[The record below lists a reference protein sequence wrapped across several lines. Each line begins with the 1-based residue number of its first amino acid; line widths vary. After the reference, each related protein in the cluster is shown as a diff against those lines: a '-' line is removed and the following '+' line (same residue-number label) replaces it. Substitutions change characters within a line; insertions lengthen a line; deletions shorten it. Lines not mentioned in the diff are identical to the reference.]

1 MTERET
7 ITTAE
12 AAELLGVSQT
22 AIKARLKRGTLDGE
36 QARPGAPW
44 RVYRDALP
52 AKAVEAVAHVQ
63 QVEADHAAELEALRQ
78 QVVAEREAE
87 RQQHAAEREALAER
101 IGHLTGQVEA
111 QQAELAHL
119 RAQDARFADV
129 VAELARLQAEHRALL
144 QNSQQ
149 QAALPGPAEQQPPS
163 SPPAAPGDAVEAAGE
178 RLKIEALRAKVEA
191 LEASQRRGILGRLLG
206 R

>member
-1 MTERET
+1 MGERET
-7 ITTAE
+7 VSTAE

-52 AKAVEAVAHVQ
+52 TEAVEAVAHVQ
-63 QVEADHAAELEALRQ
+63 QVEADHAAKLEAL
-78 QVVAEREAE
+78 

-129 VAELARLQAEHRALL
+129 VAELARLQTEHRALL
-144 QNSQQ
+144 RDTQQ
-149 QAALPGPAEQQPPS
+149 RADALPSPATQGLPS
-163 SPPAAPGDAVEAAGE
+163 GPPAAPGDVVAAAGE
-178 RLKIEALRAKVEA
+178 RLKVEALRAKVEA
-191 LEASQRRGILGRLLG
+191 LEARQRGGIIGRLFG